1 LKEHKIKEI
10 RVAINS
16 LIELHSLKFIDDNN
30 TFYYDIKNYMDKL
43 NLLNDDNI
51 ILTESLFDNNEPIKD
66 HNPEDKEEVKDPNP
80 AENPCQLDNV
90 VKALQSQLL
99 CSKSENILNFQKMQ
113 KETESYIIDE
123 QEDNLNKQ
131 IDYMN
136 N

>member
-51 ILTESLFDNNEPIKD
+51 ILTESLFDNNEPMKD
-66 HNPEDKEEVKDPNP
+66 HNPENKEEVKDPKP
-80 AENPCQLDNV
+80 VEDPCQLDNV